1 MSEQQETPKYIKC
14 SACKCKYLNKD
25 EYIKT
30 DFGYN
35 RLGERFKICMKC
47 RDRRNEY
54 TNSEKGAAAVTAAQ
68 KKYYESKGR
77 QYNYEKLVCH
87 TCGASIC
94 RNRMREHERQQ
105 GCDKNETKHN
115 QC

>member
-35 RLGERFKICMKC
+35 RLGERFKTCVKC
-47 RDRRNEY
+47 RDRKY
-54 TNSEKGAAAVTAAQ
+54 AYMNSEKGEAAR

-87 TCGASIC
+87 TCGASVC
-94 RNRMREHERQQ
+94 RNRIREHERQQ
-105 GCDKNETKHN
+105 GCDKNETKNN